1 MKKAIDII
9 DAVIET
15 IKKSETKQDAKE
27 NLIHTFE
34 FSEAQAEYILMM
46 RLQSLVGLEIK
57 KVMEEIDEKKK
68 LIAELEA
75 IISQPEK
82 LDGVVKDEFT
92 YMKKQY
98 GDERK
103 TEVSQDLSVYNVS

>member
-9 DAVIET
+9 DAVIDT

-27 NLIHTFE
+27 NLMKKFE
-34 FSEAQAEYILMM
+34 FSESQAEYILMM

-57 KVMEEIDEKKK
+57 KVLEEIDEKKK
-68 LIAELEA
+68 LIEELES
-75 IISQPEK
+75 IINNPEK
-82 LDGVVKDEFT
+82 LDGVIKDEFK

-103 TEVSQDLSVYNVS
+103 TDLSQDLSVYNVS